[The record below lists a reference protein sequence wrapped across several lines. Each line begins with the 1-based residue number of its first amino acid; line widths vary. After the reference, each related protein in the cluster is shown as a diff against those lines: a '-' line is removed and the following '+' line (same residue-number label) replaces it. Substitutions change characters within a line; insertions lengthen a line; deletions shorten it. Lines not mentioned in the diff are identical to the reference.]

1 MSLDRRTFLKA
12 SLLAGGG
19 GLVLEAWLGA
29 PARGVAAAGGAAAQA
44 AATTAEL
51 TVFVSIAP
59 DGIVTIT
66 GKNPEIGQGIKTTL
80 PMIVADE
87 LDCDWAQVRIVQAD
101 GDYAR
106 YGGQSAGGSTSTPTS
121 WMPMRQTGAAARAM
135 LLQAAAQ
142 RWSVPVEELATSK
155 GRILHAASARSC
167 GYGEV
172 ASAAAQL
179 KPPAPESLALKTP
192 EQFTIIGRAIAG
204 IDSPAVLR
212 GEPLFGI
219 DTRLPG
225 MLYAVYEVAPAHGG
239 RLAKADIEAA
249 KRAPGVRHVVPLTGD
264 GDADSGLA
272 DGVAILATH
281 WWLANAARAK
291 LDVQWDLTRA
301 KGHSTAAWRTRA
313 GDALAK
319 GGGSELRREGDPDA
333 ALAGAAQRISARY
346 DYPFLAHGSLEPQNC
361 TALFKDG
368 KVEIWAPTQSP
379 ARGREL
385 TQKLLGLPALEDVT
399 VHVTRV
405 GGGFGRRLMNDYMLQ
420 AAAIAKAVPGT
431 PVQLIWSREDD
442 IRRDYYRP
450 AGWHHLEAGLDAEG
464 RLVAFTDHFVT
475 FGDGKDT
482 ARGANL
488 TLTMPPADLIPNL
501 RFTQTM
507 MPTVLTTGWLRAPGS
522 NALCFTSQGFLDEVA
537 HAAGKDLPALMLELL
552 GEPRQIAPFGGRG
565 VPFDTGRARAVIDKV
580 LETSAWSATA
590 GAAGGGE
597 PGAAPRAK
605 NFAFYFCHRGYFA
618 EVVEASV
625 AGGEVTVH
633 KVWAA
638 GDVGSH
644 IINPFGA
651 ENQVRGAIIDG
662 LAQALTHQ
670 SIEVVDGVVQQSNFH
685 DFPLARMPI
694 TPEIDIAWVKSDNP
708 PTGLGEPAL
717 PPVIPALTNA
727 IHAATGVRIRSLPV
741 KLPAA

>member
-1 MSLDRRTFLKA
+1 MSPDRRTFLKA

-19 GLVLEAWLGA
+19 LALEAFIAA
-29 PARGVAAAGGAAAQA
+29 PVRAMAAAGGATARATAAS
-44 AATTAEL
+44 AEL
-51 TVFVSIAP
+51 TAFVSIAP
-59 DGIVTIT
+59 DGIVTIA

-101 GDYAR
+101 ADFAR
-106 YGGQSAGGSTSTPTS
+106 YGNQSAGGSQSTPS
-121 WMPMRQTGAAARAM
+121 GWLPMRQTGAAARAM

-142 RWSVPVEELATSK
+142 RWSVPVGELTTSS
-155 GRILHAASARSC
+155 GRITHAASGRTC

-179 KPPAPESLALKTP
+179 TPPAPESVPLKMP

-204 IDSPAVLR
+204 IDGPAVLR

-225 MLYAVYEVAPAHGG
+225 MHYAVYEVAPAHGG
-239 RLAKADIEAA
+239 RLVKADIEAA
-249 KRAPGVRHVVPLTGD
+249 KRAPGVRHVVPLVGD
-264 GDADSGLA
+264 GNADSGLA
-272 DGVAILATH
+272 DGVAIVATH
-281 WWLANAARAK
+281 WWLANEARAK
-291 LDVQWDLTRA
+291 LDVQWDLSRA
-301 KGHSTAAWRTRA
+301 KGHSTGEYRARAAE
-313 GDALAK
+313 ALGK
-319 GGGSELRREGDPDA
+319 GGGQELRRDGDPDA
-333 ALAGAAQRISARY
+333 ALAGAAKRLAARY

-361 TALFKDG
+361 TAIYQDG

-379 ARGREL
+379 GRGREL

-420 AAAIAKAVPGT
+420 AAAIAKALPGT
-431 PVQLIWSREDD
+431 PIQLIWSREDD
-442 IRRDYYRP
+442 MRRDYYRP
-450 AGWHHLEAGLDAEG
+450 AGWHGLEAGLDADG

-475 FGDGKDT
+475 FGDGKNT
-482 ARGANL
+482 ARGANFTL
-488 TLTMPPADLIPNL
+488 TLPPADLVPNL
-501 RFTQTM
+501 RFTQTT

-522 NALCFTSQGFLDEVA
+522 NALCFMSQGFLDEVA
-537 HAAGKDLPALMLELL
+537 HAAGKDLPALMLELI
-552 GEPRQIAPFGGRG
+552 GEPRVIPPVGGRG
-565 VPFDTGRARAVIDKV
+565 APFDTARARAVIERV
-580 LETSAWSATA
+580 LETSDWPAKPA
-590 GAAGGGE
+590 GAA
-597 PGAAPRAK
+597 RAK
-605 NFAFYFCHRGYFA
+605 GFAFYFCHLGYFA
-618 EVVEASV
+618 EVVDASV
-625 AGGEVTVH
+625 AAGAVTVH
-633 KVWAA
+633 KVWVA

-651 ENQVRGAIIDG
+651 ENQVRGSIIDG
-662 LAQALTHQ
+662 LAQALMGQ
-670 SIEVVDGVVQQSNFH
+670 AIEVLDGIVQQSNFH

-694 TPEIDIAWVKSDNP
+694 TPEIDIAWVKSDHP

-727 IHAATGVRIRSLPV
+727 IYAATGTRIRSLPV
-741 KLPAA
+741 KLPVV

>member
-1 MSLDRRTFLKA
+1 MWSDRRTFLKA

-19 GLVLEAWLGA
+19 LALEAFTA
-29 PARGVAAAGGAAAQA
+29 ASARALAAAAGAGALTTAAAHG
-44 AATTAEL
+44 EL
-51 TVFVSIAP
+51 TAFVSIAP

-66 GKNPEIGQGIKTTL
+66 AKNPDMGQGTKTSL
-80 PMIVADE
+80 PMMVAEE

-101 GDYAR
+101 ADFAR
-106 YGGQSAGGSTSTPTS
+106 FGPQSAGGSQSTPSS

-142 RWSVPVEELATSK
+142 RWSVPPAELATSK
-155 GRILHAASARSC
+155 GRILHAASGRSC

-179 KPPAPESLALKTP
+179 TPPAPEAVPLKTP

-204 IDSPAVLR
+204 IDGPAVLR

-239 RLAKADIEAA
+239 RLVKADIEAA
-249 KRAPGVRHVVPLTGD
+249 KRAPGVKHVVPLVGD
-264 GDADSGLA
+264 GNADSGLA
-272 DGVAILATH
+272 DGIAIVATH
-281 WWLANAARAK
+281 WWLANEARAQ
-291 LDVQWDLTRA
+291 LDVQWDLARA
-301 KGHSTAAWRTRA
+301 KGHSTEAYRA
-313 GDALAK
+313 RAQAALAK
-319 GGGSELRREGDPDA
+319 GGGVQLRSDGDPDA
-333 ALAGAAQRISARY
+333 AIAGAAKRVSARY
-346 DYPFLAHGSLEPQNC
+346 DYPFLAHASLEPQNC
-361 TALFKDG
+361 TALYQDG

-385 TQKLLGLPALEDVT
+385 TQKLLGLAALEDVT

-420 AAAIAKAVPGT
+420 AAAIAKALPGT
-431 PVQLIWSREDD
+431 PIQLIWSREDD
-442 IRRDYYRP
+442 MRRDYYRP
-450 AGWHHLEAGLDAEG
+450 AGWHGLEAGLDADG
-464 RLVAFTDHFVT
+464 RLIAFTDHFVT
-475 FGDGKDT
+475 FGEGEST
-482 ARGANL
+482 ARGANFTL
-488 TLTMPPADLIPNL
+488 TLPPADLIPNL
-501 RFTQTM
+501 RFTQTT

-522 NALCFTSQGFLDEVA
+522 NALCFMSQGFLDEVA
-537 HAAGKDLPALMLELL
+537 HAAGKDLPALMLELV
-552 GEPRQIAPFGGRG
+552 GEPREIPPFGGRG
-565 VPFDTGRARAVIDKV
+565 VPFDTGRARAVIEKV
-580 LETSAWSATA
+580 LETSAWSA
-590 GAAGGGE
+590 GAT
-597 PGAAPRAK
+597 GAQRAK
-605 NFAFYFCHRGYFA
+605 GFAFYFCHRGYFA

-633 KVWAA
+633 KVWVA

-651 ENQVRGAIIDG
+651 ENQVRGSIIDG
-662 LAQALTHQ
+662 LAQALLGQ
-670 SIEVVDGVVQQSNFH
+670 AIEAVDGVVQQGNFH

-694 TPEIDIAWVKSDNP
+694 TPEIDIAWVKSDHS

-741 KLPAA
+741 KLPVA